1 MQCISVYCCSESSF
15 FHPSITYEKYYIL
28 LRNYVLL
35 YINYLHASW
44 FLKKCALP
52 PRIKSLNDAL
62 NECHL
67 LTLLSLSFFISS
79 SSPNVIY
86 LCANIFLSVYEE
98 NIWINSES
106 AKSKKFAIRISFDIL
121 LYRALFIGKENK
133 YLLILREIIK
143 LDGGWHGGRI
153 IYHFSHYITKMN
165 DDTILV

>member
-1 MQCISVYCCSESSF
+1 MSTAAQNHHFFIHPYIWEILYTATKLCIIV
-15 FHPSITYEKYYIL
+15 HKL
-28 LRNYVLL
+28 LAC
-35 YINYLHASW
+35 IMI
-44 FLKKCALP
+44 FKKKCALP

-106 AKSKKFAIRISFDIL
+106 AKSKKNSIRISFDIL
-121 LYRALFIGKENK
+121 LYRVLFIGKENK
-133 YLLILREIIK
+133 YLLIFREIIK

>member
-1 MQCISVYCCSESSF
+1 MIFKKMCTAPENQIIEWCIEWMSF
-15 FHPSITYEKYYIL
+15 TNF
-28 LRNYVLL
+28 VV
-35 YINYLHASW
+35 
-44 FLKKCALP
+44 
-52 PRIKSLNDAL
+52 SL
-62 NECHL
+62 
-67 LTLLSLSFFISS
+67 FFISS

-133 YLLILREIIK
+133 YLLIFREIIK

>member
-1 MQCISVYCCSESSF
+1 MSTAAQNHHFFIHPYIWEILYTATKLCIIVHKLLACIMIFKKMCTAPENQIIEWCIEWMSF
-15 FHPSITYEKYYIL
+15 TNF
-28 LRNYVLL
+28 VV
-35 YINYLHASW
+35 
-44 FLKKCALP
+44 
-52 PRIKSLNDAL
+52 SL
-62 NECHL
+62 
-67 LTLLSLSFFISS
+67 FFISS